1 MILGHRLMNAGKV
14 IGHKLGSAGK
24 MIGHKII
31 PAAVNGV
38 NTAVTVANTA
48 NKIKNLLTRGR

>member
-24 MIGHKII
+24 MIGHKVL
-31 PAAVNGV
+31 PAAVNGLNNALV
-38 NTAVTVANTA
+38 VANTA
-48 NKIKNLLTRGR
+48 NKVKNLLTRGR

>member
-1 MILGHRLMNAGKV
+1 MNAGKM

-31 PAAVNGV
+31 PTAVNGV